1 MLTLPDAVRV
11 FVARDAVDFRKAH
24 DGLCQVVRGTF
35 GDDPLSGH
43 LFVFTNRRR
52 DRIKLLFWD
61 RNGLW
66 LLYKRLERGTFPRF
80 ALAGDAARRAIDLEL
95 RLAEETPAVPG
106 TTDQVDVNFTVK
118 ERPGRMGR
126 NPRTGEP
133 IKIKKSKSVG
143 FRPGKALK
151 DSVSR
156 VKLG

>member
-1 MLTLPDAVRV
+1 MNKQQLIQWIHESNELGTNSTKAAAERALNAVLHGITEGL
-11 FVARDAVDFRKAH
+11 KKS
-24 DGLCQVVRGTF
+24 DGHQVSLVGF
-35 GDDPLSGH
+35 GS
-43 LFVFTNRRR
+43 
-52 DRIKLLFWD
+52 
-61 RNGLW
+61 
-66 LLYKRLERGTFPRF
+66 
-80 ALAGDAARRAIDLEL
+80 
-95 RLAEETPAVPG
+95 
-106 TTDQVDVNFTVK
+106 FTVK